1 MTTERM
7 TIKLSESAEDLLKRI
22 MDSRFGPGPKS
33 YIFYDA
39 MIEHLIWEE
48 ARRLKV
54 TDYSQSEDCSHPQG
68 SVLEDQDLEAKK

>member
-1 MTTERM
+1 MSDRKTISESTERM
-7 TIKLSESAEDLLKRI
+7 TIQLSESAEDLLKRI

-54 TDYSQSEDCSHPQG
+54 TD
-68 SVLEDQDLEAKK
+68 QDLEAKE

>member
-7 TIKLSESAEDLLKRI
+7 TIQLSDYAEILLKRI
-22 MDSRFGPGPKS
+22 MDSRFGLGAKPF
-33 YIFYDA
+33 IMYDA

-54 TDYSQSEDCSHPQG
+54 TD
-68 SVLEDQDLEAKK
+68 QDLELIQ